1 MRKECCVPQF
11 QEVPKRTY
19 AFIFPI
25 VENYHLRMANTH
37 TIKPQKLSLKW
48 RKALESGAPLPSLE
62 SIYTFHLK
70 IKYAR
75 CNFTKKNQLDIQ
87 LPEHKTKTV

>member
-1 MRKECCVPQF
+1 MCEECCVHQF

-48 RKALESGAPLPSLE
+48 RKAFIYEIICHLERKSM
-62 SIYTFHLK
+62 IHL
-70 IKYAR
+70 R
-75 CNFTKKNQLDIQ
+75 
-87 LPEHKTKTV
+87 